1 MNIERLITATLTTLN
16 LDKLKSEDAI
26 EQIMKEDKPLDD
38 AVLLMK
44 FQLKNIVEIES
55 SIAKFT
61 AMLSQ
66 NNGEQNA
73 EAEAPTE

>member
-1 MNIERLITATLTTLN
+1 MNVERLITATLTTLN
-16 LDKLKSEDAI
+16 LDKLKAEDAL
-26 EQIMKEDKPLDD
+26 EQIMKEDKSLND
-38 AVLLMK
+38 AVSSMK
-44 FQLKNIVEIES
+44 IQLKNIVEIES